1 MYSTE
6 KARRI
11 TEEARSIDGTAI
23 RSCFPIFDKE
33 NEERAKTIVN
43 ALEGMT
49 IESAQAL
56 LSKVNLYLLQE
67 IIH

>member
-1 MYSTE
+1 MWNLERTTHV
-6 KARRI
+6 
-11 TEEARSIDGTAI
+11 TEEVKSITGDVIKI
-23 RSCFPIFDKE
+23 RTPIFNKE
-33 NEERAKTIVN
+33 DEERAKTIVS

-67 IIH
+67 IVH